1 MKSVIVLV
9 FIGLLLSLSV
19 LVIFGESSGSR
30 NNSLTT
36 TTQSGESG
44 AVASLVGNFVSTFDA
59 MNATGLESFYT
70 NSSVVSWRGDSGGF
84 SGTYHASNG
93 DIGLLYKAVFGLS
106 SWIHATPSNLSIASV
121 APGTTNA
128 TFRLLLNGSLVIY
141 GRTIASVIAQ
151 QEWVKQERETWRIQR
166 ETWKFLSLYTQ
177 VNPQIANLAAI
188 YGTTPVPPRLGP
200 KWVIGEL
207 YGHIAGAIG
216 ESCVTDSGFIYC
228 IAGYDAYEYYRG
240 DYFAQLQPTD
250 GGTGGW
256 TLTTPYPLT
265 TEGESCVAYSGY
277 VLCVGGNAN
286 YSSPT
291 KATFMAPLSHREGI
305 GEWTTTPPYP
315 IPVSQAS
322 CVVTG
327 KPFPNAGF
335 AYVFCIGGHSEGNST
350 NKVYYTE
357 LYPNPLGAGGGL
369 GYWNSTVPYP
379 IGIESE
385 SCVPYLNYIYCI
397 NGAQSTSLP
406 GRVYYVKL
414 SDAGGIDGQ
423 WIETMVYPV
432 GAAGSSCV
440 VNQNIIYCIGGGGGI
455 GGECNCT
462 SEVQVNYAKISG
474 NGGID
479 GRWNLTTLF
488 PGSLY
493 AYRGPRSYYGYIG
506 SEGCVVSYG
515 TIYCLWGNRIVYD
528 QILAQDT
535 PVVTVSVTT
544 SVTKTL
550 SVPASAGLNL
560 AYATLGAG
568 VTLAVA
574 SVFVFYM
581 KRVQSHSSFS

>member
-121 APGTTNA
+121 TPGTTNA

-240 DYFAQLQPTD
+240 DYFA
-250 GGTGGW
+250 
-256 TLTTPYPLT
+256 
-265 TEGESCVAYSGY
+265 
-277 VLCVGGNAN
+277 
-286 YSSPT
+286 
-291 KATFMAPLSHREGI
+291 
-305 GEWTTTPPYP
+305 
-315 IPVSQAS
+315 
-322 CVVTG
+322 
-327 KPFPNAGF
+327 
-335 AYVFCIGGHSEGNST
+335 
-350 NKVYYTE
+350 
-357 LYPNPLGAGGGL
+357 
-369 GYWNSTVPYP
+369 
-379 IGIESE
+379 
-385 SCVPYLNYIYCI
+385 
-397 NGAQSTSLP
+397 
-406 GRVYYVKL
+406 
-414 SDAGGIDGQ
+414 
-423 WIETMVYPV
+423 
-432 GAAGSSCV
+432 
-440 VNQNIIYCIGGGGGI
+440 
-455 GGECNCT
+455 
-462 SEVQVNYAKISG
+462 
-474 NGGID
+474 
-479 GRWNLTTLF
+479 
-488 PGSLY
+488 
-493 AYRGPRSYYGYIG
+493 
-506 SEGCVVSYG
+506 
-515 TIYCLWGNRIVYD
+515 
-528 QILAQDT
+528 
-535 PVVTVSVTT
+535 
-544 SVTKTL
+544 
-550 SVPASAGLNL
+550 
-560 AYATLGAG
+560 
-568 VTLAVA
+568 
-574 SVFVFYM
+574 
-581 KRVQSHSSFS
+581 